1 MDGRNIKIS
10 VVAAGEGEEKQREP
24 LLLLDGGQ
32 LVMTK
37 AGEAA
42 MAERARSE
50 AGVARDK
57 STGNAAAENAAGDA
71 AERPTARGVTI
82 EEATQSGNRAM
93 KPEAA
98 AAKKR
103 RGHWKNPFDFF
114 VSCLGYAV
122 GLGNIWRFPFLCYQH
137 GGGSFLVKQQ
147 QSV

>member
-1 MDGRNIKIS
+1 MDCRNIKIS

-24 LLLLDGGQ
+24 LLLPDGGQ

-37 AGEAA
+37 TGEAA

-82 EEATQSGNRAM
+82 EESGNRAM